1 MEKVMADLKVVPFV
15 NMFGQ
20 TINPGEDI
28 IYAGTSWK
36 STTFRKGKFVGAY
49 YQNVSRS
56 VVSRDIE
63 GNIIKDER
71 GHTKYDLVTEYKPVA
86 VKIEQVYGAKWV
98 YNHETKKGDYIPHF
112 RVAVLPR
119 MRVFRLDAK
128 MSDLENSSF

>member
-1 MEKVMADLKVVPFV
+1 MADLKVEPFV

-36 STTFRKGKFVGAY
+36 STTFRKGKFAGAY
-49 YQNVSRS
+49 YENVSRK
-56 VVSRDIE
+56 VPV
-63 GNIIKDER
+63 KDKR

>member
-1 MEKVMADLKVVPFV
+1 MADLKVVPFV

-36 STTFRKGKFVGAY
+36 STTFRKGKFAGAY

-63 GNIIKDER
+63 GNIIKDKR
-71 GHTKYDLVTEYKPVA
+71 GYTKYDLVTEYKPVA

-98 YNHETKKGDYIPHF
+98 YNHETKKGEYVSNF